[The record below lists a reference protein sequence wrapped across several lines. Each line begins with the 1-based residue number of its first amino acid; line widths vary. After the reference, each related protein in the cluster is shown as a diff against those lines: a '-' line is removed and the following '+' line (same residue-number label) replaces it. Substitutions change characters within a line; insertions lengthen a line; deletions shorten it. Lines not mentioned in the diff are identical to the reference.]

1 MPAFVN
7 VTSATDSDMGYLAT
21 MPVGPGTLDVI
32 VMGRGYIDFRRL
44 RRLADHGVFFVI
56 HARPDVRFYVA
67 SSRPVD
73 RIPSLRSDHTLRFN
87 GTDVPKHWPS
97 DLRRVSFLNPSI
109 AADWHSG
116 LTFGRRRQR

>member
-7 VTSATDSDMGYLAT
+7 VTSSTDSDMGYLAT
-21 MPVGPGTLDVI
+21 MPVGPGTLDV
-32 VMGRGYIDFRRL
+32 MSRGSIDFRRL
-44 RRLADHGVFFVI
+44 RRLADHGAFFVI
-56 HARPDVRFYVA
+56 RARPDVRFYVA

-97 DLRRVSFLNPSI
+97 DLRRVSFLNSST

-116 LTFGRRRQR
+116 PTFGRRGQR